1 MPPMG
6 WARKRCGAEEW
17 GSGRVA
23 FRKIRGVAFG
33 IAFGALCAGAV
44 LQSGEAQ
51 AANQCGKA
59 SWYKMGHTT
68 ASGERMNADALAA
81 AHRTLP
87 FGTKVKVENLAN
99 GRSVVV
105 RINDRGPFTGGR
117 IIDVTQ
123 GAAEQ
128 LGMIRAGVA
137 RVKVTVLDGPQLANN
152 CT

>member
-1 MPPMG
+1 MG

-17 GSGRVA
+17 GSGILA
-23 FRKIRGVAFG
+23 FKTIRGVAFG
-33 IAFGALCAGAV
+33 IAVSALCVGAF
-44 LQSGEAQ
+44 LQSGEAE
-51 AANQCGKA
+51 AASQCGKA

-87 FGTKVKVENLAN
+87 FGTKVKVENLTN

-117 IIDVTQ
+117 IIDVTR

-137 RVKVTVLDGPQLANN
+137 RVKVTVVDGPSIRSN